1 MIKNDVMKNLP
12 HNIAQFLQRQT
23 VMSIAVHSAQ
33 DFWAANCFYVLDDS
47 NISLIFF
54 SSLSTQ
60 HAQIMQQSDLVVG
73 TIATQTD
80 QVSEI
85 EGVQFKGRAILLNEN
100 ARQSAFKS
108 ALKRYYER
116 YPFARLMSTDLWQ
129 IELDEIKHTS
139 NKFVFAQKTYW
150 QRASAV

>member
-1 MIKNDVMKNLP
+1 MKNLP
-12 HNIAQFLQRQT
+12 HNIAQFLQQQT

-33 DFWAANCFYVLDDS
+33 GFWAANCFYVLDDS

-100 ARQSAFKS
+100 DRQS

-129 IELDEIKHTS
+129 IELDEIKHMS

>member
-1 MIKNDVMKNLP
+1 MKNLP
-12 HNIAQFLQRQT
+12 HNIAQFLQQQT

-33 DFWAANCFYVLDDS
+33 GFWVANCFYVLDDS

-85 EGVQFKGRAILLNEN
+85 EGVQFKGRAILLNEDI
-100 ARQSAFKS
+100 RQS

-116 YPFARLMSTDLWQ
+116 YPFARLMNTDLWE

-150 QRASAV
+150 KRASAV

>member
-1 MIKNDVMKNLP
+1 MKNNVMKNLP
-12 HNIAQFLQRQT
+12 HNIAQFLQQQT
-23 VMSIAVHSAQ
+23 VMSIAAHSAQ
-33 DFWAANCFYVLDDS
+33 GFWAANCFYVLDDS

-85 EGVQFKGRAILLNEN
+85 EGVQFKGRAILLNEDT
-100 ARQSAFKS
+100 RKS

-116 YPFARLMSTDLWQ
+116 YPFARLMNTDLWK